1 MSIYSSLLE
10 QANDARTRIREASA
24 EEAGQPG
31 DNGTV
36 FLDVREVAEFRA
48 GHIPGGILLSRGEL
62 EDRIAEIVPDK
73 NTPIVVYCA
82 IGHRSAIAADT
93 LQALGYRQVVSL
105 KGGLQEYQLLNASL
119 EAA

>member
-10 QANDARTRIREASA
+10 QANDARTRIREVSA

-48 GHIPGGILLSRGEL
+48 GHIPGAILLSRGGTRRP
-62 EDRIAEIVPDK
+62 DRR
-73 NTPIVVYCA
+73 NRT
-82 IGHRSAIAADT
+82 
-93 LQALGYRQVVSL
+93 RQ
-105 KGGLQEYQLLNASL
+105 KTRP
-119 EAA
+119 